1 MPLPY
6 SLVLNQSSL
15 KNALKLFDLF
25 LITFVRK
32 IGKNINGRK
41 KQSDNKINKECNF
54 KKKNHWL
61 TFLTFLGIHS
71 EVKIIQFFN
80 TRFKIKT
87 II

>member
-1 MPLPY
+1 MYNFNLLSIILKNVFNCILRSWSLDKKNLRQEVMPLPY

-15 KNALKLFDLF
+15 KSALKLFDLF

-54 KKKNHWL
+54 
-61 TFLTFLGIHS
+61 
-71 EVKIIQFFN
+71 
-80 TRFKIKT
+80 
-87 II
+87 

>member
-1 MPLPY
+1 MYLTVYIRSWSLDKKNLRQEVMPLPY

-54 KKKNHWL
+54 
-61 TFLTFLGIHS
+61 
-71 EVKIIQFFN
+71 
-80 TRFKIKT
+80 
-87 II
+87 